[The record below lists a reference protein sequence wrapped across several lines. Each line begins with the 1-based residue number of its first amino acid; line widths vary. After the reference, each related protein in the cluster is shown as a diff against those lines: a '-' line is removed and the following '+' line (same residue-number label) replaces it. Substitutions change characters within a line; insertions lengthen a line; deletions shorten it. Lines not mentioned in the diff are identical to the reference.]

1 MNNSVRRIFFGAA
14 LILIGGLFLAQQIF
28 GLQLHLGALIFASMF
43 ALGGAAFIFVLASHK
58 ENWWAAIP
66 GMVLLGLAVLIALG
80 QLLPEVARVCGGS
93 IFLAFIGS
101 AFLIVFLVKRDN
113 WWAIIPMGVL
123 FTLALAAWIG
133 SVFNGMA
140 VAAVFFLGIA
150 ITFGVIGLLPVG
162 RQEKWPWIP
171 AGICAALGTMLMVGS
186 GDFMSSFAGYVW
198 PGLLV
203 LFGLYFIGRTFLKKN

>member
-1 MNNSVRRIFFGAA
+1 MNSSVRRIFFGAA

-28 GLQLHLGALIFASMF
+28 GLELHLGALIFASIF

-93 IFLAFIGS
+93 IFLAFIGA

-150 ITFGVIGLLPVG
+150 ITFGVIGLLPIG

-171 AGICAALGTMLMVGS
+171 AGVCGVIGTCFMLTSSQMMQSAAGLI
-186 GDFMSSFAGYVW
+186 W
-198 PGLLV
+198 PGILV
-203 LFGLYFIGRTFLKKN
+203 IFGIYLIARTFFKK